1 MLHVLYVTCAI
12 VGAIVLYCAV
22 MAALWATAVRL
33 VRRRAT
39 RLAQAARV
47 AQMSGTAGAAI
58 EVPQDTAGDDRR
70 ARSWQD
76 LPGWLWRDRPWA
88 VAVVLL
94 GAPSIRER
102 TGVFVDFPARV
113 IDWPGLLAASAT
125 WPRDQRLLVMSA
137 HELAFDSAGDAELP
151 GEPPVTLQ
159 DVAELL
165 DDDEVQRIQ
174 LAVEVHRGRMQL
186 TEALT
191 RLG

>member
-12 VGAIVLYCAV
+12 VGAIVLYCAA
-22 MAALWATAVRL
+22 MAALWAVAVRL
-33 VRRRAT
+33 VRRRSTRMA
-39 RLAQAARV
+39 RLARQARMV
-47 AQMSGTAGAAI
+47 SEGTDRPLAA
-58 EVPQDTAGDDRR
+58 ADDNRR

-102 TGVFVDFPARV
+102 TGAFVDFPGRV
-113 IDWPGLLAASAT
+113 IDWPGLLAASVA

-137 HELAFDSAGDAELP
+137 HELAFDTP
-151 GEPPVTLQ
+151 GEDEPPSAEPVTLQ
-159 DVAELL
+159 DVAQLL